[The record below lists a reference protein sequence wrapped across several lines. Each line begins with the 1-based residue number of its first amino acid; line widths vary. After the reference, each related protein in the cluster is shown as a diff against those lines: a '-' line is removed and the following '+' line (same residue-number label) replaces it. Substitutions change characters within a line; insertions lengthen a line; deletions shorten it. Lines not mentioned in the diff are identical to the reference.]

1 MFRYPTLQKGAS
13 FIMGKGHT
21 TAASKAR
28 FSADDARLITTG
40 MHDRSILQYR
50 VVALG
55 GPGEDSASNAGAIAD
70 SGSKKGKKKKKGK
83 KRSK

>member
-28 FSADDARLITTG
+28 FSADDARRSQRV
-40 MHDRSILQYR
+40 HDRSILQYR